1 MANYLLI
8 GFGSIANKHYKIIKE
23 KDKKSNIF
31 IYKKNKLKI
40 TYDKNRTYIF
50 NLEKTLIDKIDY
62 VFILSPSS
70 SHKYYLDIFIKFKH
84 LKIFIEKPLF
94 DSLKNKNSLYKLYSK
109 NSERI
114 FIGYNMRFMK
124 SLNFIKKYI
133 KNKKILGVTV
143 NNLSNLK
150 FWRKKDYSK
159 SVTAVKKLGGGII
172 LELSHEIDYISY
184 LFNDL
189 KILYKSFDKKSSLK
203 INVEDQIMTFF
214 KSKNFE
220 ILLNMNMFSYC
231 NERVIKIFFQNETI
245 VCDLNN
251 GSISFFNKK
260 YIVKK
265 NIIYKNDL
273 TASYHRQFSNFRYGK
288 WESFDRCKIKDGFKV
303 LNLIKEIKQKN

>member
-1 MANYLLI
+1 MTNYLLI
-8 GFGSIANKHYKIIKE
+8 GFGSIAQKHYKIIKE

-31 IYKKNKLKI
+31 IYRKNKQKI
-40 TYDKNRTYIF
+40 FNDKNKKYIF
-50 NLEKTLIDKIDY
+50 NLNKTLIEKIDY
-62 VFILSPSS
+62 VFILCPSS

-94 DSLKNKNSLYKLYSK
+94 NSLRNKNSLYELYSK

-114 FIGYNMRFMK
+114 FIGYNMRFMN
-124 SLNFIKKYI
+124 SINFIKKYI
-133 KNKKILGVTV
+133 KNKKIIGVTV
-143 NNLSNLK
+143 NTLTNLR

-159 SVTAVKKLGGGII
+159 SVTAVKNLGGGII
-172 LELSHEIDYISY
+172 LELSHEIDYILY

-189 KILYKSFDKKSSLK
+189 KILYNHFDKKSNLK
-203 INVEDQIMTFF
+203 INVEDQVITFF

-220 ILLNMNMFSYC
+220 ILLNMNMFSFY
-231 NERVIKIFFQNETI
+231 NERVIKIFFDNETI

-260 YIVKK
+260 YKIKK

-273 TASYHRQFSNFRYGK
+273 TTSYYRQFSNFRYGK
-288 WESFDRCKIKDGFKV
+288 WESFDRCEIKDGINV